1 MINGQFSLSSLR
13 SPFVLLPS
21 AVFDLGRIPGAARY
35 SVSRLVIT
43 LAHLYSVASVT
54 ENQKVS
60 MSYEELQNVL
70 SLGSESKVHSVLAFL
85 RERGILAG
93 RLVDGSFT
101 SLHLFPL
108 PLLPKV
114 LLRALP
120 SLARTDS
127 FFSYPVFLTVL
138 PVDVY
143 TKAVYL
149 YLMSRLQQESIPSEI
164 PIQDLKGVL
173 KLRKKKIE
181 GSISWLER
189 WGFIKVRVSDSAIF
203 LSALSLRWPKELLRK
218 SRELYPEHLF
228 FRIFAGG
235 NNANAN

>member
-1 MINGQFSLSSLR
+1 MNSSPFSLSFLK

-70 SLGSESKVHSVLAFL
+70 SLESESKVHSVLAFL

-114 LLRALP
+114 LLRTLP

-138 PVDVY
+138 PMDVY

-149 YLMSRLQQESIPSEI
+149 YLISRSQQEGIPLEMSFE
-164 PIQDLKGVL
+164 DLKGVL

-189 WGFIKVRVSDSAIF
+189 WGFIKVRVADSAIF
-203 LSALSLRWPKELLRK
+203 LSTLSLRWSKELLRK
-218 SRELYPEHLF
+218 SRELYPEHPF

-235 NNANAN
+235 KNANL

>member
-1 MINGQFSLSSLR
+1 
-13 SPFVLLPS
+13 V
-21 AVFDLGRIPGAARY
+21 A
-35 SVSRLVIT
+35 
-43 LAHLYSVASVT
+43 LAHLYSVASLAG
-54 ENQKVS
+54 NQRVS
-60 MSYEELQNVL
+60 VSYEELQNVL
-70 SLGSESKVHSVLAFL
+70 SLESKTRVHSVLVFL
-85 RERGILAG
+85 KERGVLTG
-93 RLVDGSFT
+93 KLMDGFFT

-114 LLRALP
+114 FLKVLP

-149 YLMSRLQQESIPSEI
+149 YLISRSQQEGIPLEVSFE
-164 PIQDLKGVL
+164 DLKGVL

-181 GSISWLER
+181 ESISWLEK
-189 WGFIKVRVSDSAIF
+189 WGLIKVRVSGSTTF
-203 LSALSLRWPKELLRK
+203 LSGLNFRWPKELLRK

-228 FRIFAGG
+228 FRIFPGG
-235 NNANAN
+235 KNAN